1 MTRKSSNAMSTKESK
16 GRKSTIESG
25 NKKRGRK
32 PKEPRSFVLPQT
44 VYRQAYW
51 ALRDLGRMKEELARL
66 EDERDLIAS
75 GEKILSNFDFGTSFV
90 SDNTGNRA
98 VKIANLSSRILAIE
112 AAFYEIPEK
121 YRLGLWDKNVENI
134 DYPGPTH
141 INTWKKWQQ
150 VLIYYVAKNLQLF

>member
-1 MTRKSSNAMSTKESK
+1 MKEKKTNVST
-16 GRKSTIESG
+16 STS
-25 NKKRGRK
+25 RGRK
-32 PKEPRSFVLPQT
+32 GAKDPKRFVIPQT

-141 INTWKKWQQ
+141 LNTWKKWQQ

>member
-1 MTRKSSNAMSTKESK
+1 MKEKKTNASTSRGGK
-16 GRKSTIESG
+16 GAKDP
-25 NKKRGRK
+25 KR
-32 PKEPRSFVLPQT
+32 FVIPQT

-141 INTWKKWQQ
+141 LNTWKKWQQ